1 MVCVGQ
7 DGAKTRF
14 QTLTPKKKG
23 KKLGILSTKE
33 HGNNMCEMSMKVMI
47 RNR

>member
-7 DGAKTRF
+7 AGAKTRF

-23 KKLGILSTKE
+23 RRQELSTKE

-47 RNR
+47 RYR

>member
-14 QTLTPKKKG
+14 QTLTQKKG
-23 KKLGILSTKE
+23 KEIGIVDQGTWE
-33 HGNNMCEMSMKVMI
+33 
-47 RNR
+47 